1 MYSNEYK
8 PRYPGASSCI
18 NRLAFL
24 LLIGFV
30 LVTVIG
36 VILTSFELWF
46 YPRTNSPQD
55 TGTPTA
61 NITQTPVPLLV
72 VEPNDGT
79 IELPVITWVTLT
91 PRPTR
96 TLRPAPTGTVT
107 CTYKIKPGDTLYSIA
122 QRFGINDY
130 SGIRCWSSGCS
141 LNDPTNLGVGWEVTV
156 PGVTDHTC
164 LLRGGGYP

>member
-1 MYSNEYK
+1 MHSKEYK
-8 PRYPGASSCI
+8 PWYSSASSCV
-18 NRLAFL
+18 NRFAFL

-46 YPRTNSPQD
+46 YPETNSPQD

-61 NITQTPVPLLV
+61 IITQTPVPSLV
-72 VEPNDGT
+72 VEPDDAT
-79 IELPVITWVTLT
+79 PESPIITWVTLT

-96 TLRPAPTGTVT
+96 TLRPAPTETVT
-107 CTYKIKPGDTLYSIA
+107 CTYIIKPGDTLYSIA
-122 QRFGINDY
+122 QRFGIKDY
-130 SGIRCWSSGCS
+130 LDIRCSSSGCR
-141 LNDPTNLGVGWEVTV
+141 LNDPTELGVGWQVIV
-156 PGVTDHTC
+156 PGVTAHTC